1 MIIENFRTQIIHLAI
16 EMTQNISENDT
27 YAIGLKTLQTNFGYL
42 LLWWPFLIASERQ
55 LGGRRQKN
63 NNTSTQS

>member
-1 MIIENFRTQIIHLAI
+1 MKQD
-16 EMTQNISENDT
+16 ISENDT